1 MAEREGIEN
10 LEYLADPEALKRARE
25 ATEKF
30 YTQEFELESGRRLP
44 PEMQPGGKYALFSDL
59 GRSFPDLKYHTYGM
73 VPGKYRKEFEALA
86 ETRKK
91 AGKFKS
97 GRPYEFGRAEMDMTM
112 PRVRRLD
119 DGDPMLGF
127 FLTPGAGVGFK
138 PDRFGVSY
146 GPYVKG
152 PSGSMGMSRPDLIG
166 EKFFEETPYTETEYK
181 DIFKEGKP
189 APGFLS
195 GPSPGSI
202 SLERR
207 PDLYGGPKLSPAMFD
222 EMPEENYPGT
232 LSHEQFHAG
241 VYHPRFDE
249 FRRSDFFKNLSEEAQ
264 NRVYQVRANQH
275 SFLFPIDNYEEM
287 YRELTEPTFEGRS
300 ITETILDQAENLL
313 KDVRFQKQSGGKDYE
328 ALEQMLLAQKQG
340 RDPADVLTKHRMEKE
355 DVQKLFIIEDVSS
368 NFREYLNKTS
378 DLVTGEKRGNLY
390 YPPRAKPTKP

>member
-59 GRSFPDLKYHTYGM
+59 GRSLPGLKYHTYGM
-73 VPGKYRKEFEALA
+73 VPGKYREEFEALA

-91 AGKFKS
+91 AGRSKS
-97 GRPYEFGRAEMDMTM
+97 GRPYQFGRVEMDMTM
-112 PRVRRLD
+112 PRVRGLR

-127 FLTPGAGVGFK
+127 FLPPILQKFDYL
-138 PDRFGVSY
+138 PDRFGLSY
-146 GPYVKG
+146 GSYVKG

-166 EKFFEETPYTETEYK
+166 EKFFKETPYTETAYK
-181 DIFKEGKP
+181 DILREGKT

-195 GPSPGSI
+195 GPTPGSI

-207 PDLYGGPKLSPAMFD
+207 PDLYGG
-222 EMPEENYPGT
+222 MPEELYPNV

-241 VYHPRFDE
+241 VAHPRFDE
-249 FRRSDFFKNLSEEAQ
+249 FRLSNFFKNLSEEAQ

-275 SFLFPIDNYEEM
+275 SFLFPIDRYEKM
-287 YRELTEPTFEGRS
+287 YREVTEPMFEGKS
-300 ITETILDQAENLL
+300 KTQTILDQAENLL
-313 KDVRFQKQSGGKDYE
+313 KDPKFEDQSGGRDYQ

-340 RDPADVLTKHRMEKE
+340 RDPADVLTKHRMEKD

-390 YPPRAKPTKP
+390 YPPQAKPTKP

>member
-59 GRSFPDLKYHTYGM
+59 GRSLPGLKYHHYGM
-73 VPGKYRKEFEALA
+73 VPGKYREEFEALA

-91 AGKFKS
+91 AGRSKS
-97 GRPYEFGRAEMDMTM
+97 GRPYQFGRVEMDMTM
-112 PRVRRLD
+112 PRVRKLSH
-119 DGDPMLGF
+119 GDPVLGF
-127 FLTPGAGVGFK
+127 FLPPGFDVGYM

-181 DIFKEGKP
+181 DIFKGGKT

-195 GPSPGSI
+195 GPTPGSI

-207 PDLYGGPKLSPAMFD
+207 PDLYGG
-222 EMPEENYPGT
+222 MPEKDYPGT

-241 VYHPRFDE
+241 VAHPRFDE
-249 FRRSDFFKNLSEEAQ
+249 FRLSNFFKNLSEEAQ

-275 SFLFPIDNYEEM
+275 SFLFPIDRYEEM
-287 YRELTEPTFEGRS
+287 YRELTEPMFEGKS
-300 ITETILDQAENLL
+300 TTETILDQAENLL
-313 KDVRFQKQSGGKDYE
+313 KDVKFQEQNDGKAYE

-340 RDPADVLTKHRMEKE
+340 RDPADVLTKYRMKKE
-355 DVQKLFIIEDVSS
+355 DVQKLFIIEDVTS

-378 DLVTGEKRGNLY
+378 DLVTGKKRGNLY
-390 YPPRAKPTKP
+390 YPPQAKPTKP

>member
-1 MAEREGIEN
+1 MAERAGIEN

-30 YTQEFELESGRRLP
+30 YTQEFELESARRLP

-59 GRSFPDLKYHTYGM
+59 GRSFPGLEYHTYGM
-73 VPGKYRKEFEALA
+73 VPGEYRKEFEALA
-86 ETRKK
+86 KTRKK
-91 AGKFKS
+91 AGRSKS

-112 PRVRRLD
+112 PRVRKMR
-119 DGDPMLGF
+119 DGDPILGLF
-127 FLTPGAGVGFK
+127 IDPSAGVGYM
-138 PDRFGVSY
+138 PDRFGLSY

-152 PSGSMGMSRPDLIG
+152 PSGSMGMARADLIG
-166 EKFFEETPYTETEYK
+166 EKFFEGTPYTETEYK
-181 DIFKEGKP
+181 DIFKEGKT

-195 GPSPGSI
+195 GPTPGSI

-207 PDLYGGPKLSPAMFD
+207 PDLYGGPKSPQD
-222 EMPEENYPGT
+222 EYPGT

-241 VYHPRFDE
+241 VNHPRFDE
-249 FRRSDFFKNLSEEAQ
+249 FRRSNFFKNLSEEEQ

-275 SFLFPIDNYEEM
+275 SFLFPIDRYEEM
-287 YRELTEPTFEGRS
+287 YRELTEPTFDGKS
-300 ITETILDQAENLL
+300 TTETILDQAENLL
-313 KDVRFQKQSGGKDYE
+313 KDARFKDQSGGRDYQ

-340 RDPADVLTKHRMEKE
+340 RDPADVLTKHRMKRE
-355 DVQKLFIIEDVSS
+355 DVQKLFIIEDVTS

-390 YPPRAKPTKP
+390 YPRQAKPTKS